1 MVTLRTTEAIVL
13 VLAIFALVPF
23 METHPVRAIT
33 YQWRLWPIDISGN
46 SGFTSANGVVSG
58 AGTASSPYVV
68 KGWNIT
74 RSAGPSI
81 WVHDTDVYFV
91 IEGVYVCSEYGA
103 SIALWNVTHGV
114 VQDSQLPQCSSLG
127 GTNIQV
133 ANSKDVTIS
142 DNNLE
147 DIQAINL
154 SHSSN
159 LTVSGNYVNG
169 TLVPNQGP
177 DAVPTQIYVDHSN
190 NSIFTRNNMFGAI
203 LQMTGSE
210 GNLVYRNNFLDRC
223 GTNLGG
229 SFYCSVFGAALDDQ
243 SGVNSW
249 DDGYPSGGN
258 YWINY
263 TAADQ
268 CSGPS
273 QDVCTGPDGIADRPY
288 HFQNATDKY
297 PQIRAYDDQAPPS
310 WNSLKTFTAW
320 SIGQTSLKLAWGGA
334 LDDLGVTS
342 YRIYA
347 NGMFLTSVGRDK
359 SGVVET
365 STSITGLSPGTTYTF
380 YVVAVDVANTTS
392 IDGPSLNVNTAPL
405 WWQITS
411 PVWWQ
416 LNWYWGTAVIT
427 FIASASFITAFY
439 WRRSKRQKKLTEFA

>member
-1 MVTLRTTEAIVL
+1 
-13 VLAIFALVPF
+13 
-23 METHPVRAIT
+23 
-33 YQWRLWPIDISGN
+33 
-46 SGFTSANGVVSG
+46 
-58 AGTASSPYVV
+58 
-68 KGWNIT
+68 
-74 RSAGPSI
+74 
-81 WVHDTDVYFV
+81 
-91 IEGVYVCSEYGA
+91 
-103 SIALWNVTHGV
+103 
-114 VQDSQLPQCSSLG
+114 LG
-127 GTNIQV
+127 G
-133 ANSKDVTIS
+133 
-142 DNNLE
+142 
-147 DIQAINL
+147 
-154 SHSSN
+154 
-159 LTVSGNYVNG
+159 
-169 TLVPNQGP
+169 P
-177 DAVPTQIYVDHSN
+177 
-190 NSIFTRNNMFGAI
+190 
-203 LQMTGSE
+203 
-210 GNLVYRNNFLDRC
+210 
-223 GTNLGG
+223 
-229 SFYCSVFGAALDDQ
+229 FYCSVFGAALDDQ